1 MAEARARPGPEAEEA
16 GEAAAV
22 CVAVLLGLPGAGKTA
37 LARGLRALAA
47 AEAARGGNGDAA
59 AGARTATVTHVE
71 FDAFHPGS
79 SAPAADATC
88 EAGGGAFDPAAWRQ
102 ERGAALAHLEATVR
116 ALAAA
121 AADNGERSRSQR
133 ALVIVDDNM
142 YYRSMRY
149 RVFQLARRSGAAYV
163 QVHVAAGLEAALER
177 NAGRAGAARVPDGI
191 VRRMAAALQAPR
203 PDVFPWERASLEV
216 PGGVEASAAAAW
228 AGVLGLWGA
237 APAPALTEAEVEA
250 RRQAARE
257 RGQRGNERSVV
268 HAVDLWSRQLLAA
281 AVRAA
286 PPPQQR
292 AAAAALQARRRALV
306 DFCRGHSR
314 DADFEDRKLEV
325 CAAFEAECSGAALGE
340 VGGTANQNL
349 SEG

>member
-1 MAEARARPGPEAEEA
+1 MGEARAGPGPEAEAADE
-16 GEAAAV
+16 AAV
-22 CVAVLLGLPGAGKTA
+22 CVAVVLGLPGAGKTA

-47 AEAARGGNGDAA
+47 AEAARGGEGDAA
-59 AGARTATVTHVE
+59 TKARTPTVTHVE

-79 SAPAADATC
+79 SGADAAFD
-88 EAGGGAFDPAAWRQ
+88 EGGGAFDPAAWRQ

-121 AADNGERSRSQR
+121 AAAADNGEGSRSQR
-133 ALVIVDDNM
+133 ALVLVDDNM

-177 NAGRAGAARVPDGI
+177 NAGRAGGARVPDGV

-216 PGGVEASAAAAW
+216 PGGAEASAAAAW

-237 APAPALTEAEVEA
+237 APAPAPTEAEAEA

-340 VGGTANQNL
+340 AGGHRE
-349 SEG
+349 SESH